1 MGQHPMIDPSGA
13 ELHAGAA
20 LACLDAIDRVA
31 GEQDAAR
38 AGSRLTGITVLSDLL
53 QADGPIGRIAVRHLH
68 ASRPVRAILFDK
80 SATTNWALGWHQD
93 RTIAVAKRIH
103 VDGFGPWTV
112 KQGLLH
118 VEPPFAVIESMVTL
132 RVHLDP
138 VDADNAPLLV
148 APGSHRLG
156 RIEEARIGGIVKHCG
171 TITCLADRGDV
182 WAYATPILHASARA
196 ERPRRRR
203 VLQIDYA
210 AGALPGRLEWLGV

>member
-1 MGQHPMIDPSGA
+1 MIDASGA

-20 LACLDAIDRVA
+20 LTCLDAIDRIA
-31 GEQDAAR
+31 GEQDASR
-38 AGSRLTGITVLSDLL
+38 AGSRLTGIAVLSDLL
-53 QADGPIGRIAVRHLH
+53 EPDGPIGRIAACHLR

-93 RTIAVAKRIH
+93 RTIAVAKRIG
-103 VDGFGPWTV
+103 VDGFGPWTI

-118 VEPPFAVIESMVTL
+118 VEPPFAIIESMVTL

-156 RIEEARIGGIVKHCG
+156 QIEEARIGDVVTRCG

-196 ERPRRRR
+196 AQPRRRR

-210 AGALPGRLEWLGV
+210 ADALPGGLEWLGV